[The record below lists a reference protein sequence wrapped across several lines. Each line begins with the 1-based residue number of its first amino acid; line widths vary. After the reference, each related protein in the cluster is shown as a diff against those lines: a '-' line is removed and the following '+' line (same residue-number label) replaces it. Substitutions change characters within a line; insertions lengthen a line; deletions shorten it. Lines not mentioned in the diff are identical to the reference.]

1 MNSFPRG
8 KASHQGLL
16 LVGHGTRDPTGQGE
30 FREVAK
36 RVAELAGEFLTEACF
51 LELAEPDIAM
61 AVRRLTDQKIERLLV
76 APMLL
81 FSAGHAKRDIPEAVE
96 AALRGS
102 RNSEAGSR
110 KAEGELIVEYCAT
123 MECHPRIVEL
133 SGQRFQEALAGRPPV
148 EEVQTISILVGRGS
162 SEASAIVQMQRL
174 AALRAERT
182 AVARVESCFVAVASP
197 SLEEMLNWAAGTS
210 FRRIVVQPHIL
221 FAGQVL
227 DQIAAAVEAA
237 VSSRRKAAGPF
248 DKLRASGGSASK
260 NGLLRRIWD
269 HRRWWPRQ
277 WWIWHGAWQRKKC
290 RARRPTKPRFIW
302 LASG

>member
-1 MNSFPRG
+1 MSSFSRG
-8 KASHQGLL
+8 KASRQGLL

-30 FREVAK
+30 FRDAAK
-36 RVAELAGEFLTEACF
+36 RVAELAAEFLTEACF

-61 AVRRLTDQKIERLLV
+61 AVRRLTDQKIQRLLV

-96 AALRGS
+96 AAVRRC
-102 RNSEAGSR
+102 RNSDAESR
-110 KAEGELIVEYCAT
+110 KGEGGRGKAEDEGELIVDYCAT

-148 EEVQTISILVGRGS
+148 EEDQTILILVGRGS
-162 SEASAIVQMQRL
+162 SEASAIVRMQQL

-227 DQIAAAVEAA
+227 EQIAAAVEAA

-248 DKLRASGGSASK
+248 DKAGGGK
-260 NGLLRRIWD
+260 RE
-269 HRRWWPRQ
+269 Q
-277 WWIWHGAWQRKKC
+277 EWIVAPHLGPSPLVAEAVVDL
-290 RARRPTKPRFIW
+290 ARRMTAKKASSQTPR
-302 LASG
+302 